1 MGARRI
7 LQRSGDRHGCSG
19 SLGGT
24 CGRPPAATL
33 KLAAGQRI
41 EAIDVLRGLVI
52 VLMALD
58 HIRDYLHISGYGMNP
73 LDPAQTTPLLYT
85 TRWVTNFCAPTF
97 VFLSGVS
104 ARLQI
109 KRGMSRGQ
117 LAWRLFTRGLWL
129 VVLELTVISFAW
141 AWSMPYMIFL
151 QVIWAI
157 GVSMML
163 LAAFVF
169 LPRAVVLVVGAAII
183 VGHGLLGGVDPGS
196 LGPFAT
202 VWRICFQLYLQP
214 DWLFESYPLIPWF
227 GIMAFGYGLGSVFV
241 SDQRDRTLFL
251 LGAAMVV
258 LFLVLRG
265 FNLYGDPR
273 PWTLQAEAGATI
285 MVFLDVLKY
294 PPSLLFVLATLGP
307 MLLFFPLLARLPRA
321 IAGFLRT
328 YGAVPLMAYVA
339 HVYVVHLLGILGRLA
354 FGQDPS
360 GMQNAI
366 HNFVFAR
373 EAMSGTSLPL
383 WSVYV
388 AWVIVLAAIY
398 PLCRWFAGV
407 KHRRRDPWLSYL

>member
-1 MGARRI
+1 MASMETGSQSSAAAPLSAGERI
-7 LQRSGDRHGCSG
+7 
-19 SLGGT
+19 
-24 CGRPPAATL
+24 A
-33 KLAAGQRI
+33 
-41 EAIDVLRGLVI
+41 AIDVLRGLVI

-58 HIRDYLHISGYGMNP
+58 HMRDYLHVSGYGMNP
-73 LDPAQTTPLLYT
+73 LDPAQTTPLLYA

-117 LAWRLFTRGLWL
+117 LSWRLFTRGLWL
-129 VVLELTVISFAW
+129 IVLELTVISFAW

-157 GVSMML
+157 GVSMIL

-169 LPRAVVLVVGAAII
+169 LPRAVVMVVGAAII
-183 VGHGLLGGVDPGS
+183 IGHGLLGGVDPSS

-214 DWLFESYPLIPWF
+214 DWLFESYPLVPWF

-241 SDQRDRTLFL
+241 SKERDRTLFL
-251 LGAAMVV
+251 LGAAMIL

-273 PWTLQAEAGATI
+273 PWAPQANFGATV
-285 MVFLDVLKY
+285 MAFLDVLKY

-307 MLLFFPLLARLPRA
+307 LLLVFPLLTRLPRA
-321 IAGFLRT
+321 IAGFFRT

-360 GMQNAI
+360 GMSNAV

-373 EAMSGTSLPL
+373 EAMGGAGLPL
-383 WSVYV
+383 WTVYV
-388 AWVIVLAAIY
+388 AWIIVLAAIY
-398 PLCRWFAGV
+398 PLCRWWAQV
-407 KHRRRDPWLSYL
+407 KRTRRDWWLSYL